1 VEGASD
7 CPSHDAGR
15 TVQPSLNSGKDVPAP
30 IPLAFLPTPLHPLR
44 RLSEAIGV
52 ADLRFWVKRDDQTGL
67 AGGGNK
73 ARKLALI
80 VADAIAGGADTLV
93 TAGAVQSNHVRQTA
107 AAAAITGLRAEVI
120 LAEERSDPEYL
131 SSGNLLLDELL
142 GAVVHVVPARSDLAM
157 ASEQLAADI
166 RAAGRRPYVVPIGG
180 SNPLG
185 ALSYAHCAAEILDD
199 GAGLGAAFQTVV
211 LATGSGGTQ
220 AGLIA
225 GFHDRPA
232 APEVLGVCV
241 SADADT
247 QRSKVFPLIAPTLE
261 LLGKDRSAEP
271 SLVKLDDRFL
281 GPGYGVPTPD
291 MVDAVRFV
299 ARTEGLLLDPVYT
312 GKAMAGLLA
321 RARAGQL
328 HGDVLFLHTGGS
340 AALFAYGSTFH
351 TAEPGPPN

>member
-1 VEGASD
+1 M
-7 CPSHDAGR
+7 
-15 TVQPSLNSGKDVPAP
+15 
-30 IPLAFLPTPLHPLR
+30 
-44 RLSEAIGV
+44 
-52 ADLRFWVKRDDQTGL
+52 ADLRVWVKRDDQTGL

-80 VADAIAGGADTLV
+80 VADAIAVGADTLI

-107 AAAAITGLRAEVI
+107 AAAAVTGLRTEVI
-120 LAEERSDPEYL
+120 VAEERSEPEYL
-131 SSGNLLLDELL
+131 SSGNLLLDQLL
-142 GAVVHVVPARSDLAM
+142 GAVVHVVPAGSDLVM
-157 ASEQLAADI
+157 ASEQLAADL

-199 GAGLGAAFQTVV
+199 AARVGVAFQTLV

-220 AGLIA
+220 AGLLA
-225 GFHDRPA
+225 GFHDRSA
-232 APEVLGVCV
+232 VPEVLGVCV
-241 SADADT
+241 SADAET
-247 QRSKVFPLIAPTLE
+247 QRSKVFPLIAPTLH
-261 LLGKDRSAEP
+261 LLGKQGSLEP
-271 SLVKLDDRFL
+271 SQVRLDDRFH
-281 GPGYGVPTPD
+281 GPGYGVPTPE
-291 MVDAVRFV
+291 MVDAVRLV

-340 AALFAYGSTFH
+340 TALFAYGSTFH
-351 TAEPGPPN
+351 TAEPATPT

>member
-1 VEGASD
+1 MGQ
-7 CPSHDAGR
+7 AGR
-15 TVQPSLNSGKDVPAP
+15 SNRP
-30 IPLAFLPTPLHPLR
+30 
-44 RLSEAIGV
+44 
-52 ADLRFWVKRDDQTGL
+52 
-67 AGGGNK
+67 GGRGNK

-80 VADAIAGGADTLV
+80 VADAIASGADTLV
-93 TAGAVQSNHVRQTA
+93 TAGAVQSNHVRQA
-107 AAAAITGLRAEVI
+107 AAAAAVTGLRAEVI
-120 LAEERSDPEYL
+120 VAEERSEPEYL

-142 GAVVHVVPARSDLAM
+142 GAVVHVVPAGTDLVT
-157 ASEQLAADI
+157 ASQQLAADI
-166 RAAGRRPYVVPIGG
+166 RTTDRRPYVVPIGG

-185 ALSYAHCAAEILDD
+185 ALSYAYCATEIWDD
-199 GAGLGAAFQTVV
+199 AARAGVTFQTMI

-225 GFHDRPA
+225 GFLGRPA

-247 QRSKVFPLIAPTLE
+247 QRSKVFPLIAPTLK
-261 LLGKDRSAEP
+261 LLGKQASAGP
-271 SLVKLDDRFL
+271 RLVKLDDGFL

-291 MVDAVRFV
+291 MVDAVRLA

-340 AALFAYGSTFH
+340 TALFGYGSAFH
-351 TAEPGPPN
+351 TAEPAAPN